1 MQTALSLS
9 NILFFHSSLGHNHL
23 EAFLLL
29 LGAFY
34 FFCSFCGTSLYT
46 WQLELPAYRLQI
58 HFLKICMTAAFPS
71 VLQALW
77 GGFFKGSVDA
87 DLTRGAPKAA
97 LSGLFCVFFHLHTH
111 CLLQVV
117 CHQMDP

>member
-9 NILFFHSSLGHNHL
+9 NILFFHSSLGHSHL

-58 HFLKICMTAAFPS
+58 HFLKICMTLQLFHQCFRLFGGGS
-71 VLQALW
+71 LKVL
-77 GGFFKGSVDA
+77 
-87 DLTRGAPKAA
+87 
-97 LSGLFCVFFHLHTH
+97 
-111 CLLQVV
+111 
-117 CHQMDP
+117 